1 MGVVA
6 DHPVT
11 LSNYWVILKI
21 HLILLGCLAFVSM
34 IVMEKLNIKGNI
46 IIGIIV
52 FSIIA
57 WATGLAK
64 FNGIVGIFHQ

>member
-1 MGVVA
+1 
-6 DHPVT
+6 
-11 LSNYWVILKI
+11 
-21 HLILLGCLAFVSM
+21 M

-57 WATGLAK
+57 WASGLAK
-64 FNGIVGIFHQ
+64 FNGVVGSIPPMTYLMDFDLTAAFTLSLIHI

>member
-1 MGVVA
+1 
-6 DHPVT
+6 
-11 LSNYWVILKI
+11 
-21 HLILLGCLAFVSM
+21 M

-64 FNGIVGIFHQ
+64 FNGVVGTIPPMTYLFDFDLTAALLLECLQ